1 MVAFAIGCYGL
12 AGLLYVCARSWTFHT
27 PYSQETTWEVSL
39 PGRIS
44 FEMSSSRGM
53 LALALLGS
61 LGTLFLLLAFIRGR
75 LSSSKSEND
84 RRGG

>member
-44 FEMSSSRGM
+44 F
-53 LALALLGS
+53 
-61 LGTLFLLLAFIRGR
+61 
-75 LSSSKSEND
+75 
-84 RRGG
+84 